1 MDEEQILTFIFGKVI
16 EEIDYGGLKADCDN
30 KNLLNDLRV
39 SCLIS
44 KEQHQNIISCET
56 LSDKNR

>member
-1 MDEEQILTFIFGKVI
+1 MDEERILTFIFEKVI
-16 EEIDYGGLKADCDN
+16 EEIDYGGLKDCDN
-30 KNLLNDLRV
+30 RNILNDLRI

-44 KEQHQNIISCET
+44 EEQHQNIISCEA

>member
-1 MDEEQILTFIFGKVI
+1 MDEGQILTFIFGKVI
-16 EEIDYGGLKADCDN
+16 EEIDHGGLKDCDN
-30 KNLLNDLRV
+30 KNLLDDLRV

-44 KEQHQNIISCET
+44 EDQHQNIISCET